1 MNSRR
6 IFVEKKPAFR
16 VEAESLRKEFN
27 ENLSVNIRSL
37 RLVNLY
43 DLSGFSD
50 ELLEKCRYTVFGER
64 VSDTVTDTF
73 DLAGRRFLAVEYIP
87 GQFDQRAA
95 SALDCVHLIDPAA
108 AVEVHSGRLLVFDD
122 DFSAEGLEAVRRY
135 FINAVESREKD
146 LSVYAGGE
154 DASVRPLA
162 ALDGF
167 LEMKEEDL
175 PVFCKDWGLAMNTD
189 DLREVLLHFRKE
201 GRNPT
206 ETELRILDTYWS
218 DHCRHTTF
226 TTELT
231 GIQVED
237 SFIRPAL
244 EADLMQ
250 LREIRRELGREN
262 KPLCLMELATIGA
275 RYLKHKG
282 VLDNQEQ
289 SEENNACSIVID
301 VDVDGKT
308 EKWLLQF
315 KNETHNH
322 PTEIEPFGGAATCL
336 GGAIRDP
343 LSGRAYVYKAMRVT
357 GAGDIWK
364 PVSETMHGKLPQR
377 MISRK
382 AAAGYSSYGNQI
394 GLATTHVREIYHP
407 GYTAKRMEVGAVV
420 GAVPQRQVLRER
432 PQPGD
437 VILML
442 GGRTGRDGIGGATG
456 SSKGHTDASLTTCGS
471 EVQ

>member
-64 VSDTVTDTF
+64 VSDTVTDSF

-122 DFSAEGLEAVRRY
+122 DFSDEGLEAVRRY

-167 LEMKEEDL
+167 LTMKEEDL

-244 EADLMQ
+244 EADLTQ
-250 LREIRRELGREN
+250 LREIRRELGRE
-262 KPLCLMELATIGA
+262 
-275 RYLKHKG
+275 
-282 VLDNQEQ
+282 
-289 SEENNACSIVID
+289 
-301 VDVDGKT
+301 
-308 EKWLLQF
+308 
-315 KNETHNH
+315 
-322 PTEIEPFGGAATCL
+322 
-336 GGAIRDP
+336 
-343 LSGRAYVYKAMRVT
+343 
-357 GAGDIWK
+357 
-364 PVSETMHGKLPQR
+364 
-377 MISRK
+377 
-382 AAAGYSSYGNQI
+382 
-394 GLATTHVREIYHP
+394 
-407 GYTAKRMEVGAVV
+407 
-420 GAVPQRQVLRER
+420 
-432 PQPGD
+432 
-437 VILML
+437 
-442 GGRTGRDGIGGATG
+442 
-456 SSKGHTDASLTTCGS
+456 
-471 EVQ
+471 